1 MIKLRKIEITTMDKY
16 SDIAKECI
24 SLEIASEQKGFCAS
38 NADSLQEAYGNAQQG
53 FVDVPY
59 VIYDSD
65 VMVGFIMY
73 GFVKE
78 EEDDVYGEDCYNI
91 WRIMVD
97 KNHQGKGYAKQAVE
111 KVLEEIKTKPYG
123 EANYIYTS
131 YKPTNLASKSL
142 FESFG
147 FAETGEIDGDESI
160 ARLKI

>member
-1 MIKLRKIEITTMDKY
+1 MIELKKIEITDVDNY
-16 SDIAKECI
+16 DNIAKECI
-24 SLEIASEQKGFCAS
+24 NLEFAAEQKGFCAS
-38 NADSLQEAYGNAQQG
+38 NADSLKEAYVNTQQG
-53 FVDVPY
+53 FIDIAY
-59 VIYDSD
+59 AIYASD

-78 EEDDVYGEDCYNI
+78 EDDVYGEDCYNL

-97 KNHQGKGYAKQAVE
+97 KNHQGKGYAKQAVA

-123 EANYIYTS
+123 EANYVYTS
-131 YKPTNLASKSL
+131 YKPTNIAIKSL

-147 FAETGEIDGDESI
+147 FIETGDIDGDEPI